1 MLLRGWLVLSDGKL
15 KLEKCMFKIILEIIA
30 LLAVGWVTGAEIGS
44 WFGIQP
50 IIEKI
55 PYEQQVNLEKQMLK
69 SFGKVMPV
77 VMPCSAIVAIGL
89 AVFSRN
95 DPGVVMWIR
104 MAAATCIA
112 ITIVT
117 TLTINVPINNLT
129 ARWELTADYEKWS
142 QMRDRWHLFQGV
154 RGGLFLV
161 SFVLL
166 TIASV
171 IHRHI

>member
-1 MLLRGWLVLSDGKL
+1 ML
-15 KLEKCMFKIILEIIA
+15 KIILEIVAI
-30 LLAVGWVTGAEIGS
+30 LAIGWVAGAEIGS

-50 IIEKI
+50 VVAKL
-55 PYEQQVNLEKQMLK
+55 PYEQQVNLEQHMLK
-69 SFGKVMPV
+69 SFGRVMPIIMPFSAV
-77 VMPCSAIVAIGL
+77 VAIVL

-95 DPGVVMWIR
+95 DPSTVMWLRII
-104 MAAATCIA
+104 AASCIA

-129 ARWELTADYEKWS
+129 ARWQLTEDFEKWS
-142 QMRDRWHLFQGV
+142 QMRTRWHFFQGV

-166 TIASV
+166 IISS
-171 IHRHI
+171 IMQRHP

>member
-1 MLLRGWLVLSDGKL
+1 MI
-15 KLEKCMFKIILEIIA
+15 KIILEIVAI
-30 LLAVGWVTGAEIGS
+30 LVIGWVAGAEIGS

-50 IIEKI
+50 VVAKL
-55 PYEQQVNLEKQMLK
+55 PYEQQLNLEQQMLK
-69 SFGKVMPV
+69 SFGRVMQIL
-77 VMPCSAIVAIGL
+77 MPFSAIVAIVL

-95 DPGVVMWIR
+95 DPSAIMWMRII
-104 MAAATCIA
+104 AASCIA

-129 ARWELTADYEKWS
+129 AKWELTQNFEKWF
-142 QMRDRWHLFQGV
+142 QMRARWHLFQGV

-166 TIASV
+166 VIASTMQ
-171 IHRHI
+171 RHPYHQE

>member
-1 MLLRGWLVLSDGKL
+1 ML
-15 KLEKCMFKIILEIIA
+15 KITLEIVA
-30 LLAVGWVTGAEIGS
+30 LLAIGWIAGAEIGS

-50 IIEKI
+50 IVAKL
-55 PYEQQVNLEKQMLK
+55 PYEQQVNLEQQMLS

-77 VMPCSAIVAIGL
+77 IMPFSAVAVVLL

-95 DPGVVMWIR
+95 DPTVVMWLR
-104 MAAATCIA
+104 VAAAACIA

-129 ARWELTADYEKWS
+129 ARWELAKDSEKWT
-142 QMRDRWHLFQGV
+142 QMRARWHLYQGV

-166 TIASV
+166 TIASTV
-171 IHRHI
+171 QRHT